1 MFKSVLPVCV
11 SELFNESVIFESNI
25 VMYLLALMDI
35 TLAVMSEAQKHCV
48 SFAPFIVKQFIIN
61 TCGLCT

>member
-1 MFKSVLPVCV
+1 MLVNF
-11 SELFNESVIFESNI
+11 FNESVIFECNI

-35 TLAVMSEAQKHCV
+35 AVMSEAQKHCV
-48 SFAPFIVKQFIIN
+48 SFDPFIVKQFIIN

>member
-1 MFKSVLPVCV
+1 MFNSVLPVCV
-11 SELFNESVIFESNI
+11 SELFNESFIFECNI

-35 TLAVMSEAQKHCV
+35 AVMSEAQKHCV